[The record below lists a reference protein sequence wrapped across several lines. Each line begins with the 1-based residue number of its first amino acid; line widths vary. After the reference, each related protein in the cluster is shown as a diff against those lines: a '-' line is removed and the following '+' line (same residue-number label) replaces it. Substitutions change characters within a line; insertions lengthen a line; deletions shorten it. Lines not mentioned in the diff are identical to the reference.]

1 MFLPT
6 TKKEMKALG
15 WKSPDV
21 ILVTGDTYVDS
32 PYIGIAVIG

>member
-6 TKKEMKALG
+6 TKKELNALG

-21 ILVTGDTYVDS
+21 ILVTGD
-32 PYIGIAVIG
+32 

>member
-6 TKKEMKALG
+6 TKNELNALG

-21 ILVTGDTYVDS
+21 ILVTGD
-32 PYIGIAVIG
+32 